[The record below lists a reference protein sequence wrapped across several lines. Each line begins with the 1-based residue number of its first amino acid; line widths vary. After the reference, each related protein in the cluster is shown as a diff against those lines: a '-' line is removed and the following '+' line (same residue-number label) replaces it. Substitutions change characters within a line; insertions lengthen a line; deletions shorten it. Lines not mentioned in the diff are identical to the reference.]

1 MIEFFTGAVVVLVI
15 VYLLFGFVSWFISD
29 NRGLRQFFL
38 WWEEWL

>member
-1 MIEFFTGAVVVLVI
+1 MTSFFLAGASVLAL
-15 VYLLFGFVSWFISD
+15 VYSLFGFVSWFISD